1 MADNHENEEDHVEAA
16 LGSTADPNET
26 GNKPSSLQSPPQNAM
41 EAILGQPYASP
52 TPPFTYLVETVL
64 IIIQSAALS
73 LFSLGYLNVAFEVPK
88 LWLSMQGNDAYPDD
102 PAAGSY
108 PATTTF
114 LSGNPAWI
122 GIGALTGVIVG
133 TLKGYIF
140 RFDDYNGFVDDLLT
154 LEIGVRSSRKC
165 KGCHHLP
172 DQLDGRGEC
181 RSREW
186 IGQCLWRYEQTL
198 GHRRE

>member
-1 MADNHENEEDHVEAA
+1 MADNRENEEDHVEVA
-16 LGSTADPNET
+16 LGSTADANET
-26 GNKPSSLQSPPQNAM
+26 DNKPSSLQSPPQNAM

-108 PATTTF
+108 PATGEECTASASWPHTASDDNIF
-114 LSGNPAWI
+114 AHLS
-122 GIGALTGVIVG
+122 
-133 TLKGYIF
+133 
-140 RFDDYNGFVDDLLT
+140 
-154 LEIGVRSSRKC
+154 
-165 KGCHHLP
+165 
-172 DQLDGRGEC
+172 
-181 RSREW
+181 
-186 IGQCLWRYEQTL
+186 
-198 GHRRE
+198 